1 MKKKSRL
8 ELLTSKLG
16 VGEMCTFFAPMIL
29 AALMPA
35 AKNGPKTAA
44 QKRFEKEVQNRIKM
58 EAQKRIKMTA
68 QKWLKKNKFLI

>member
-1 MKKKSRL
+1 
-8 ELLTSKLG
+8 
-16 VGEMCTFFAPMIL
+16 MIL